1 MLLPTAKTAVPFDL
15 PLLPTSV
22 PLILIDVNVL
32 RSPVSEPA
40 PNATS
45 SVFFALA
52 LAPTATAKFELATA
66 SEPTATD
73 LVPVA
78 FVAIP

>member
-1 MLLPTAKTAVPFDL
+1 MT
-15 PLLPTSV
+15 
-22 PLILIDVNVL
+22 
-32 RSPVSEPA
+32 EPE